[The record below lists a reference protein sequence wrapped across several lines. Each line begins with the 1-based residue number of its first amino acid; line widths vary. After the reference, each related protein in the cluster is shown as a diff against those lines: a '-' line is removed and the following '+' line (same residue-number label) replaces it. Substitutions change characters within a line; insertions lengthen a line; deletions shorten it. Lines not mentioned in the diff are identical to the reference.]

1 MQNKMSSGLYSVVLL
16 NSFTVFPEYL
26 ISVSILYVLIVM
38 VLVTY
43 NVYGLMIQKA
53 LSECIALMLFMACY
67 LMINDDLIALE
78 ILAPYTLTP
87 ELNPTPT
94 ESEFL
99 TYYNINDLIVTSNI
113 ASFNN
118 SIINDY
124 FGFLTKFIVCFS
136 SAIYFMLI
144 ANSLKEQRLT
154 SFEYLLITLFAVL
167 GLMLLCSSNDLLT
180 AYLAIELSSLTAYV
194 LASFRK
200 TSNYSVE
207 SGLKYFITGS
217 ISSAFFL
224 LGSSFIYGLS
234 GSINFTIFNQL
245 FGDTTILDPSITLS
259 LANPTFAYETEQAN
273 RFMMVLLHVVEEPDL
288 HSAIMKTIAYF
299 QEGYFASLMVFDYS
313 FIVEVGLALICFSL
327 FIKLAL
333 APFHLWSLDVYEGS
347 PTSAAFFF
355 AVIGKLSIFVLLIRL
370 CFQSFPHAS
379 ESWQFYSLWVG
390 LFSIFVGCFGGLK
403 QRKLKTLL
411 AYSSTSHMGYSLVAF
426 SAGTYF
432 AIQMMVFALVV
443 YIIAGLCTWSIILL
457 LRLKKKNLGN
467 KYNKELGDLILLRK
481 SNPSLALALA
491 ITMFSVAGIPPM
503 AGFISKMS
511 LFLPVL
517 NLSHYSLYI
526 AAALISFLLSLISTF
541 YYIRVIKILYF
552 ESTLV
557 GRLYHSINTN
567 QTLTLSILVFLLLFI
582 FINPTLLYLLTYKAK
597 LSLH

>member
-67 LMINDDLIALE
+67 LMINDDLIAVE
-78 ILAPYTLTP
+78 ILAPYSAITDLT
-87 ELNPTPT
+87 
-94 ESEFL
+94 
-99 TYYNINDLIVTSNI
+99 VASNI
-113 ASFNN
+113 TSFNH
-118 SIINDY
+118 SITNDY
-124 FGFLTKFIVCFS
+124 FGFFTKFVVCFS

-144 ANSLKEQRLT
+144 GNSLKEQRLT

-180 AYLAIELSSLTAYV
+180 AYLAIELSSLASYV

-200 TSNYSVE
+200 SSNYSVE
-207 SGLKYFITGS
+207 SGLKYFITGA

-224 LGSSFIYGLS
+224 LGSSFIYGFTS
-234 GSINFTIFNQL
+234 SINFTIFATL
-245 FGDTTILDPSITLS
+245 FGDSNQLDSAALLNIGNDS
-259 LANPTFAYETEQAN
+259 LANLPQYLTF
-273 RFMMVLLHVVEEPDL
+273 
-288 HSAIMKTIAYF
+288 
-299 QEGYFASLMVFDYS
+299 FDYS
-313 FIVEVGLALICFSL
+313 FAVEVGLALICFSL

-355 AVIGKLSIFVLLIRL
+355 AVISKLSIFVLLVRL
-370 CFQSFPHAS
+370 CFQGYSNSS

-390 LFSIFVGCFGGLK
+390 LFSIFVGCLGGLK

-411 AYSSTSHMGYSLVAF
+411 AYSSTSHMGYSLIAF
-426 SAGTYF
+426 STGTYF
-432 AIQMMVFALVV
+432 GIQMMIFALVI

-457 LRLKKKNLGN
+457 LRLKKKGLGN
-467 KYNKELGDLILLRK
+467 KYNKELGDLVLLRK
-481 SNPSLALALA
+481 SNPSLAFALSV
-491 ITMFSVAGIPPM
+491 TMFSVAGIPPM

-517 NLSHYSLYI
+517 NLSHYSLYV
-526 AAALISFLLSLISTF
+526 AAALISFLLSVISTF

-557 GRLYHSINTN
+557 GRLYYSINTN
-567 QTLTLSILVFLLLFI
+567 QTLTLSILVLLLLFI

-597 LSLH
+597 FSLY

>member
-1 MQNKMSSGLYSVVLL
+1 
-16 NSFTVFPEYL
+16 
-26 ISVSILYVLIVM
+26 M

-67 LMINDDLIALE
+67 LLINDDLIALE
-78 ILAPYTLTP
+78 ILT
-87 ELNPTPT
+87 
-94 ESEFL
+94 S
-99 TYYNINDLIVTSNI
+99 YNVINDLTGVSDIT
-113 ASFNN
+113 SFNN
-118 SIINDY
+118 SITNDY
-124 FGFLTKFIVCFS
+124 FGFFTRFVVCFS

-154 SFEYLLITLFAVL
+154 SFEYLLVTLFAVL

-180 AYLAIELSSLTAYV
+180 AYLAIELSSLASYI

-207 SGLKYFITGS
+207 GGLKYFITGAV
-217 ISSAFFL
+217 SSAFFL
-224 LGSSFIYGLS
+224 LGSSFIYGVT
-234 GSINFTIFNQL
+234 GSISFTVFSKL
-245 FGDTTILDPSITLS
+245 FGYTTLLDPDILLNS
-259 LANPTFAYETEQAN
+259 LGNESSNIA
-273 RFMMVLLHVVEEPDL
+273 
-288 HSAIMKTIAYF
+288 AYF
-299 QEGYFASLMVFDYS
+299 NNQMFFDYS
-313 FIVEVGLALICFSL
+313 FTVEIGLALICFSL

-355 AVIGKLSIFVLLIRL
+355 AVISKLSIFVLLVGL
-370 CFQSFPHAS
+370 CFQGYPNSS
-379 ESWQFYSLWVG
+379 ESWQFYSLWIG
-390 LFSIFVGCFGGLK
+390 LFSIFVGCLGGLK

-426 SAGTYF
+426 SASTYF
-432 AIQMMVFALVV
+432 AIQMMIFALVV

-457 LRLKKKNLGN
+457 LRLQKGGLGN
-467 KYNKELGDLILLRK
+467 KYSKELGDLVLLRK
-481 SNPSLALALA
+481 SNPSLAFSLA

-526 AAALISFLLSLISTF
+526 AAVLISFLLSLISTF

-582 FINPTLLYLLTYKAK
+582 FVNPTLLYLLTYKAK
-597 LSLH
+597 LSLY

>member
-1 MQNKMSSGLYSVVLL
+1 MNMQNKISSGLYSTVLL

-67 LMINDDLIALE
+67 LMVNDDSIALE
-78 ILAPYTLTP
+78 IVTPY
-87 ELNPTPT
+87 
-94 ESEFL
+94 SV
-99 TYYNINDLIVTSNI
+99 INDLTVTSNI
-113 ASFNN
+113 SNFND
-118 SIINDY
+118 SITNDY
-124 FGFLTKFIVCFS
+124 FGFFTKFVVCFS
-136 SAIYFMLI
+136 SGIYFMLI
-144 ANSLKEQRLT
+144 ANSLKEQHLT

-180 AYLAIELSSLTAYV
+180 AYLAIELSSLASYV

-207 SGLKYFITGS
+207 SGLKYFITGA

-224 LGSSFIYGLS
+224 LGSSFIYGFT
-234 GSINFTIFNQL
+234 GSINFAIFSKL
-245 FGDTTILDPSITLS
+245 FGHTTILDPDI
-259 LANPTFAYETEQAN
+259 
-273 RFMMVLLHVVEEPDL
+273 LLNL
-288 HSAIMKTIAYF
+288 MGNHSSNNLY
-299 QEGYFASLMVFDYS
+299 FDYS
-313 FIVEVGLALICFSL
+313 FAVEIGLALICFSL

-347 PTSAAFFF
+347 PTSAEFFF
-355 AVIGKLSIFVLLIRL
+355 AVIGKISLFVLLVRL
-370 CFQSFPHAS
+370 CFHGYSGSS
-379 ESWQFYSLWVG
+379 ESWQFYSLWIG
-390 LFSIFVGCFGGLK
+390 LFSIFVGCLGGLK

-432 AIQMMVFALVV
+432 AIQMIIFALVI
-443 YIIAGLCTWSIILL
+443 YIIAGLCTWCIILL
-457 LRLKKKNLGN
+457 LRLRKKGLGS
-467 KYNKELGDLILLRK
+467 KYNKELGDLVLLRK
-481 SNPSLALALA
+481 SNPSIAFALA

-517 NLSHYSLYI
+517 NLSHYLLYV
-526 AAALISFLLSLISTF
+526 AAA
-541 YYIRVIKILYF
+541 
-552 ESTLV
+552 
-557 GRLYHSINTN
+557 
-567 QTLTLSILVFLLLFI
+567 
-582 FINPTLLYLLTYKAK
+582 
-597 LSLH
+597 